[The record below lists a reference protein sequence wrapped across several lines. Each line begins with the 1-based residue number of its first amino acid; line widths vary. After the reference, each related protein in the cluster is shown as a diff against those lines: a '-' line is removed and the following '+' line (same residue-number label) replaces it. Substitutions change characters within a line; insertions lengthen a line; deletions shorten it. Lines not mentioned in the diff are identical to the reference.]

1 MASNNKKNQPIEHN
15 SSSSSDSSIDP
26 WLLPSSQDL
35 MEGQDDMELIPT
47 QDLQCSPTPKKKQS
61 KKASKSLSAASMDMF
76 HTQPSTSSNYDPL
89 LGTIDLTN
97 TEASTSTNYDRLL
110 GTIDLTNT
118 EVSTSTNNE
127 PLLGTSDFTNT

>member
-26 WLLPSSQDL
+26 WLWTCGQYL

-47 QDLQCSPTPKKKQS
+47 QDLQWSPTPKKKQS

-76 HTQPSTSSNYDPL
+76 HTQPSTSSNYD
-89 LGTIDLTN
+89 
-97 TEASTSTNYDRLL
+97 
-110 GTIDLTNT
+110 
-118 EVSTSTNNE
+118 
-127 PLLGTSDFTNT
+127 FTNTQDIQLSIDNLPAYTP

>member
-26 WLLPSSQDL
+26 WLWTCGQDL

-47 QDLQCSPTPKKKQS
+47 QDLQWSPTPKKKQS
-61 KKASKSLSAASMDMF
+61 KKQSLSAASMDMF

-118 EVSTSTNNE
+118 EASTSTNNE